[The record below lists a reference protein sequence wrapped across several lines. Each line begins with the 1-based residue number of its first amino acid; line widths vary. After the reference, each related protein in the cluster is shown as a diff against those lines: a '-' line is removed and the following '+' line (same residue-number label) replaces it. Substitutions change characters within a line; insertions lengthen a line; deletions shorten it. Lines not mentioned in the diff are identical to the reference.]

1 MPIRFN
7 QGYIKRLLVYFNMK
21 PAKKGSN
28 LYKGMGR
35 DGIYRVC
42 KFDYHKDNEIIK
54 TGTSK
59 AIALQLG
66 FKNVK
71 EMKEFI
77 DKKL

>member
-7 QGYIKRLLVYFNMK
+7 QRDIKTLLAYFNMK

-28 LYKGMGR
+28 IYKGMGR
-35 DGIYRVC
+35 DGKYRVC

-71 EMKEFI
+71 EMKDFM
-77 DKKL
+77 K